1 MVNKIQEL
9 VFSFLELVSISP
21 KEHAEGVW
29 VAKIPEAE
37 QAFFN
42 GFETL
47 KFTFEREKA
56 EMHRD
61 LELICE
67 GSFLL
72 RKIIERLAAIPKA
85 SRLFSTKAPEVP
97 PCANGPELR
106 VMSDKVYYRSK
117 VIFNF
122 KVQFECDQR
131 REKLFSLTADVADGM
146 LNVEEGLQTV
156 DMKEFSESPQPGIKL
171 EESGVDVLR
180 LYLQSCQKLE
190 EALQEEIT
198 ELRNWGNEQYEE
210 DLKVFAAYLDDQK
223 QELLKKKEN
232 VSFHLYFFQKEEEI
246 DRLIDNLE
254 EERKRKVSELKDK
267 FSLRVNIN
275 LVNAVVLCIP
285 TVGTASIKNR
295 KASDKPA
302 ALSRLNQSKG
312 FEARSAIQ

>member
-1 MVNKIQEL
+1 MANKIQEL
-9 VFSFLELVSISP
+9 VFSFLDLVSITP

-29 VAKIPEAE
+29 VAKIPEEE

-56 EMHRD
+56 ELHRD

-72 RKIIERLAAIPKA
+72 RRIIERLSAIPKA

-106 VMSDKVYYRSK
+106 VVSDKVYYRSK
-117 VIFNF
+117 VVFNF

-131 REKLFSLTADVADGM
+131 REKLFSLTADAADGM
-146 LNVEEGLQTV
+146 LNVEEGLQV
-156 DMKEFSESPQPGIKL
+156 IDMKEFSESPQPGIKV
-171 EESGVDVLR
+171 EEAGVDILK

-190 EALQEEIT
+190 ETLQEEIG
-198 ELRNWGNEQYEE
+198 ELRNWGNEQCEE
-210 DLKVFAAYLDDQK
+210 NLKVFSAYLDEQK
-223 QELLKKKEN
+223 QELLKKREN

-267 FSLRVNIN
+267 FSLRVNIS

-285 TVGTASIKNR
+285 TVGTASIKSR
-295 KASDKPA
+295 KTSAKPA
-302 ALSRLNQSKG
+302 GLSILKTSTG
-312 FEARSAIQ
+312 LETRSAIQ